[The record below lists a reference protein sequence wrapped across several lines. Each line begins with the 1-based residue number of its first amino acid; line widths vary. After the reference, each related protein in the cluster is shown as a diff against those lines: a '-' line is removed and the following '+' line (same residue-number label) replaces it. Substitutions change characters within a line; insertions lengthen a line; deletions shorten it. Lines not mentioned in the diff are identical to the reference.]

1 MTTASVAQIA
11 VLAGDGVGPEIMTA
25 ALAVLKAV
33 SQDQFQYQL
42 QEVPF
47 GGIAIDQCGAPLP
60 ATTLATC
67 QASDAVLL
75 AAVGGPKWDQA
86 PQRPEAG
93 LLALRQALNLF
104 ANIRP
109 TRITTADQ
117 HFSPLKLAAPV
128 DFVIFRELTSG
139 IYFGQPRTF
148 SSEMAVDTMRYQ
160 REEIAR
166 IARLAFQF
174 ASTRKQHVTLV
185 DKANVLASSRLWR
198 QVVASIAAEFPT
210 ITYDTKYVDAT
221 AMQLIAYPEQFD
233 VILTANLFGDI
244 LSDEAAEITGS
255 LGTIPS
261 ISQGSQGPALY
272 EPIHGSAPDIAG
284 QSRANPIAMI
294 RSVALM
300 LTHSF
305 KRPDLANEITTAIDA
320 VMAAG
325 TVTPDLG
332 GQATTTAVTTA
343 IINHIQE
350 SREVYATDHV

>member
-1 MTTASVAQIA
+1 
-11 VLAGDGVGPEIMTA
+11 
-25 ALAVLKAV
+25 
-33 SQDQFQYQL
+33 
-42 QEVPF
+42 
-47 GGIAIDQCGAPLP
+47 
-60 ATTLATC
+60 LATC

-109 TRITTADQ
+109 TRITEANQ
-117 HFSPLKLAAPV
+117 HYSPLKLAAPV

-174 ASTRKQHVTLV
+174 ATTRSQHVTLV

-198 QVVASIAAEFPT
+198 QVVAAIAAEFPAV
-210 ITYDTKYVDAT
+210 TYDTKYVDAT
-221 AMQLIAYPEQFD
+221 AMQLIAHPEQFD

-300 LTHSF
+300 LAHSF
-305 KRPDLANEITTAIDA
+305 KRTDLANEITTAIDA
-320 VMAAG
+320 VMVAG
-325 TVTPDLG
+325 IVTPDLG
-332 GQATTTAVTTA
+332 GSATTTAVTAA

>member
-1 MTTASVAQIA
+1 MTTTSVAQIA

-25 ALAVLKAV
+25 ALAVLKTV

-42 QEVPF
+42 QAVPF
-47 GGIAIDQCGAPLP
+47 GGIAIDQCDEPLP

-109 TRITTADQ
+109 TRITEANQ
-117 HFSPLKLAAPV
+117 HYSPLKLAAPV

-174 ASTRKQHVTLV
+174 ATTRSQHVTLV

-198 QVVASIAAEFPT
+198 QVVAAIAAEFPAV
-210 ITYDTKYVDAT
+210 TYDTKYVDAT
-221 AMQLIAYPEQFD
+221 AMQLIAHPEQFD

-300 LTHSF
+300 LAHSF
-305 KRPDLANEITTAIDA
+305 KRTDLANEITTAIDA
-320 VMAAG
+320 VMVAG
-325 TVTPDLG
+325 IVTPDLG
-332 GQATTTAVTTA
+332 GSATTTAVTAA

>member
-25 ALAVLKAV
+25 ALAVLKTV

-109 TRITTADQ
+109 TRITTVDQ

-221 AMQLIAYPEQFD
+221 AMQLIAHPEQFD

-305 KRPDLANEITTAIDA
+305 KRPDLAHEITTAIDA

>member
-1 MTTASVAQIA
+1 MTTTSVAQIA

-25 ALAVLKAV
+25 ALTVLKTV

-42 QEVPF
+42 QAVPF
-47 GGIAIDQCGAPLP
+47 GGIAIDQCGEPLP

-109 TRITTADQ
+109 TRITEANQ
-117 HFSPLKLAAPV
+117 HYSPLKLAAPV

-174 ASTRKQHVTLV
+174 ATTRSQHVTLV

-198 QVVASIAAEFPT
+198 QVVAAIAAEFPAV
-210 ITYDTKYVDAT
+210 TYDTKYVDAT
-221 AMQLIAYPEQFD
+221 AMQLIAHPEQFD

-261 ISQGSQGPALY
+261 ISQGNQGPALY

-300 LTHSF
+300 LAHSF
-305 KRPDLANEITTAIDA
+305 KRTDLANKITTAIDA

-325 TVTPDLG
+325 IATPDLG
-332 GQATTTAVTTA
+332 GSATTTAVTAA